1 MKNSKKGAC
10 SANVQ
15 AAKMICL
22 QHNRRNENSKNI
34 PSYVN
39 PHLSHLN
46 HTVFEDDMIKGR
58 ASIVPLVKRAEL
70 LYTNKTGQ
78 KCQKSFTPFR
88 EDVLSLPNRG
98 DISDEQILEYIHQ
111 IEKKVGWKVV
121 GAWYHKDEGHQRSK
135 YIEGDE
141 NFKINYHVHVLY
153 YCQDPE
159 TGKSIRPQIP
169 IGKLRQ
175 DWCAEAT
182 GMERGT
188 PAEETGRRRRSAQQQ
203 RIFSQERRIEKL
215 EDIIEEKEQ
224 EKNELQH
231 QVGFGA
237 KVGAFFGVGD
247 LAEIRYDKKKAMK
260 ALEEEKNR
268 EIAAMKD
275 LIEEKNREI
284 ADKNAKIEALQ
295 DAKDARAEELA
306 IVRKESHQKGYKE
319 AISEVKKA
327 ASLRVK
333 ENSTAEDIGKAWRK
347 NYDMRLQLEKQV
359 EDEKD
364 KALQRKDP
372 MEKVNQLLDLLN
384 IYRVDNL
391 QEVEEITK
399 RLQKV
404 RNVEE
409 WMSWERNELCHTIIE
424 WGEQKECNIDSP
436 EALQVLR
443 QLFEAML
450 RAWNALISTARK
462 IASKHPFEAQ
472 YKFKVQDMVEGIN
485 LQLRFTPGAKYRYTS
500 GWEEALTM
508 GAEKYL
514 APFEEK
520 IMQEQHL
527 SQQQVEVDDEDYE
540 QEETMA
546 AHRHV

>member
-1 MKNSKKGAC
+1 M
-10 SANVQ
+10 
-15 AAKMICL
+15 
-22 QHNRRNENSKNI
+22 
-34 PSYVN
+34 
-39 PHLSHLN
+39 
-46 HTVFEDDMIKGR
+46 
-58 ASIVPLVKRAEL
+58 
-70 LYTNKTGQ
+70 
-78 KCQKSFTPFR
+78 
-88 EDVLSLPNRG
+88 
-98 DISDEQILEYIHQ
+98 
-111 IEKKVGWKVV
+111 GWKVV

-247 LAEIRYDKKKAMK
+247 LAEIRYDKKKALK

-275 LIEEKNREI
+275 LIEEKNKEI
-284 ADKNAKIEALQ
+284 ADKNAKIEALHE
-295 DAKDARAEELA
+295 ANKAHAEELSTE
-306 IVRKESHQKGYKE
+306 KEKSRQRGYSE
-319 AISEVKKA
+319 AISEIKKA
-327 ASLRVK
+327 AGGHKVK
-333 ENSTAEDIGKAWRK
+333 GDSDTAEVIGKAWR
-347 NYDMRLQLEKQV
+347 YDYDQRVQLTKQLET
-359 EDEKD
+359 EKN

-372 MEKVNQLLDLLN
+372 IETVNGLLSLLN
-384 IYRVDNL
+384 ISKVATLEDIE
-391 QEVEEITK
+391 EVTA
-399 RLQKV
+399 RLQNV
-404 RNVEE
+404 RNVE
-409 WMSWERNELCHTIIE
+409 SFFCRERHELCAAIMA
-424 WGEQKECNIDSP
+424 WGDQKECDINSP
-436 EALQVLR
+436 KALQILR
-443 QLFEAML
+443 RLYEAM
-450 RAWNALISTARK
+450 RDAWNALVSTARK
-462 IASKHPFEAQ
+462 IAAEHVLQPN
-472 YKFKVQDMVEGIN
+472 YIFKNKDLIDIVN
-485 LQLRFTPGAKYRYTS
+485 LQLHFTPGACFRYTS
-500 GWEEALTM
+500 GWAEALNM
-508 GAEKYL
+508 GEEKYL
-514 APFEEK
+514 APFKERIDQARQQSMQQEEQD
-520 IMQEQHL
+520 IEQ
-527 SQQQVEVDDEDYE
+527 DYE
-540 QEETMA
+540 QEETMV